1 MLTRKLGLSQKLASL
16 LPFFVPLILV
26 TTYFQG
32 PLKQASIMAWMVGL
46 PFFVLLNSRLDK
58 NLLFLFIF
66 QYKMVQRPLESI
78 DLANAVILVFVLF

>member
-26 TTYFQG
+26 TPYFPG

-66 QYKMVQRPLESI
+66 LAYILFSSAQAFQV
-78 DLANAVILVFVLF
+78 DLNRFDIF